1 MAITASFKP
10 ATGNPV
16 TGVLVETGDNLGNT
30 ITTSSNA
37 AGQISVNNGAVSIDG
52 GQPTV
57 ANTTEIE
64 VAGGNGDDTISLG
77 NAVLPPA
84 QLFGGNGNDALTG
97 GAGADQLFG
106 GNGDDTLNGGDG
118 DDMLVG
124 GNGNDTVIGG
134 KGTDTA
140 FLGNGNDTFIW
151 NPGDGNDRVDGGRG
165 FDTLVFN
172 GKATGE
178 TFSIDANGSG
188 ATFNRANGTI
198 DLTSVERI
206 QFEAQGKTPNTI
218 TINDLTG
225 TSVQQVAI
233 DLGSGVPDDTVN
245 GVSDT
250 VNINST
256 NGQPITVSDH
266 NGVVTVTGP
275 ASTVTIS
282 NFETNLDHLVI
293 NNQTVTV
300 TDGGTVTLGPVSSH
314 SAGAASTATDGS
326 HAAGLALLGQHMA
339 SSFVAAGDGHG
350 GTPFADPPSS
360 QPPLLAQPHA

>member
-1 MAITASFKP
+1 
-10 ATGNPV
+10 
-16 TGVLVETGDNLGNT
+16 
-30 ITTSSNA
+30 
-37 AGQISVNNGAVSIDG
+37 
-52 GQPTV
+52 
-57 ANTTEIE
+57 
-64 VAGGNGDDTISLG
+64 
-77 NAVLPPA
+77 VLPPA
-84 QLFGGNGNDALTG
+84 QLFGGNGNDTLIG
-97 GAGADQLFG
+97 GAGNDTLDG
-106 GNGDDTLNGGDG
+106 GNGDDT
-118 DDMLVG
+118 V
-124 GNGNDTVIGG
+124 VGG

-140 FLGNGNDTFIW
+140 FLGAGNDTFIW
-151 NPGDGNDRVDGGRG
+151 NPLDGNDQVDGGSG

-188 ATFNRANGTI
+188 ATFNRPNGTI

-206 QFEAQGKTPNTI
+206 QFEAHGQNGNNI

-225 TSVQQVAI
+225 TGVQQVAI
-233 DLGSGVPDDTVN
+233 DLGSGAT
-245 GVSDT
+245 DT
-250 VNINST
+250 VNINAT
-256 NGQPITVSDH
+256 HGQAITVSDH

-293 NNQTVTV
+293 NRQTVTV

-350 GTPFADPPSS
+350 ATPIAEPPSS
-360 QPPLLAQPHA
+360 QQPMLTHPHA